1 MKAVIVKQPGGPE
14 VLELVDWPLPEPEPG
29 WVRIRIRAF
38 GLNRAEMF
46 TRQGHSPGVTFPRV
60 LGIECAGEVDA
71 APGGE
76 LSPGQKVITAMGGL
90 GRQLDGGYAEYTCV
104 PVGNVVPIE
113 TELDWAT
120 LGAIPEMFQT
130 AWGSLERGLG
140 VQPGHRLL
148 VRGGTSSVGLAAI
161 ALAHRRGATVIATT
175 RDPARATLLSRHGA
189 DHVVID
195 PGEIAEPIRAQFPSG
210 VERVLELVGGTTLLD
225 SLRTA
230 APQGVVCMTGI
241 VGGAWTLDRFEPMV
255 DIPDSVRLTAYS
267 GTVDDLRLTPFDEL
281 CTAIAGGELQV
292 PIARLLSLTD
302 VAEAHEEMEQSTA
315 GGKMVV
321 VLG

>member
-1 MKAVIVKQPGGPE
+1 MKAVVVRQPGGPE
-14 VLELVDWPLPEPEPG
+14 VLELTDWPLPEPAAG

-46 TRQGHSPGVTFPRV
+46 TRQGRSPGVTFPRI

-71 APGGE
+71 APGRE
-76 LSPGQKVITAMGGL
+76 LPVGQKVITAMGGL
-90 GRQLDGGYAEYTCV
+90 GRHLDGSYAEYTCV
-104 PVGNVVPIE
+104 PVGNVVPVA

-120 LGAIPEMFQT
+120 LGAIPEMLQT

-140 VQPGHRLL
+140 VQAGHRLL

-195 PGEIAEPIRAQFPSG
+195 QGTIAEPIRAQFPGG
-210 VERVLELVGGTTLLD
+210 VERVLELVGATTLLD
-225 SLRTA
+225 SLRAA

-241 VGGAWTLDRFEPMV
+241 VGGAWTLDQFEPMV
-255 DIPDSVRLTAYS
+255 EIPDSVRLTAYS
-267 GTVDDLRLTPFDEL
+267 GTVDDLRQTPFDEL
-281 CTAIAGGELQV
+281 LAAIAGSELQL
-292 PIARLLSLTD
+292 PIARVLSLAD
-302 VAEAHEEMEQSTA
+302 VAEAHQEMERSSA

>member
-1 MKAVIVKQPGGPE
+1 MKAVVVKQPGGPE
-14 VLELVDWPLPEPEPG
+14 VLELTDWPLPEPEPG

-46 TRQGHSPGVTFPRV
+46 TRQGHSPGVTFPRI

-76 LSPGQKVITAMGGL
+76 LVPGQKVITAMGGL

-104 PVGNVVPIE
+104 PVGNVVAVA

-120 LGAIPEMFQT
+120 LGAIPEMLQT

-140 VQPGHRLL
+140 VQAGHRLL

-175 RDPARATLLSRHGA
+175 RDPARATLLSRYGA

-195 PGEIAEPIRAQFPSG
+195 QGAIAESIRAQFPGG
-210 VERVLELVGGTTLLD
+210 VERVLELVGATTLLD
-225 SLRTA
+225 SLRAA

-267 GTVDDLRLTPFDEL
+267 GTVDDLRQTPFDEL
-281 CTAIAGGELQV
+281 LAAIAASELQL
-292 PIARLLSLTD
+292 PIARVLSLAD
-302 VAEAHEEMEQSTA
+302 VAEAHQEMERSTA